1 MVGAVAGDGA
11 AYEAASPE
19 AAPYDD
25 ALTAEQ
31 RALLRR
37 RTDGLAVFLAGPAN
51 VALQLALR
59 PVGRGVVEST
69 VHSGSVYRHPWKR
82 FRTTIGYVDIALNA
96 DDGLRED
103 YRRAVDGAH
112 RQVRSGPD
120 SPVKYN
126 AFDRNLQL
134 WVASCLYYGLRDAF
148 ILMHGPLDED
158 EEEELLS
165 ACARMGTTLQVPL
178 EMWHRDRKAFEEY
191 WVAGLNQVHLDDETR
206 AYLLGIIDGD
216 ILRWPLKLAAR
227 PVLRFFNTGFLVPE
241 VRDALGLSWS
251 DRQDRAFRRTL
262 RALGGVT
269 RPLPHAVRVI
279 PMNWMSL
286 NIRARRALGRPLV

>member
-1 MVGAVAGDGA
+1 MTGPVVSDGSFPSA
-11 AYEAASPE
+11 RREVP
-19 AAPYDD
+19 PYDD
-25 ALTAEQ
+25 ELTDTQ

-37 RTDGLAVFLAGPAN
+37 RTDGLAIFLAGPAN
-51 VALQLALR
+51 VAMQLALR

-69 VHSGSVYRHPWKR
+69 VHSGSVYRHPLKR
-82 FRTTIGYVDIALNA
+82 FRTTIGYIDIALNA
-96 DDGLRED
+96 DDELRED
-103 YRRAVDGAH
+103 YRRAVDGSH

-134 WVASCLYYGLRDAF
+134 WVASCLYYGVRDAF
-148 ILMHGPLDED
+148 VLMHGPLTEQ

-165 ACARMGTTLQVPL
+165 ACSRLGTTLQVPA
-178 EMWHRDRKAFEEY
+178 EMWHRDRAAFEEY
-191 WVAGLNQVHLDDETR
+191 WAAGLQQIQVDDETR
-206 AYLLGIIDGD
+206 AYLLGILDGD
-216 ILRWPLKLAAR
+216 ILAPPVKVIAR

-251 DRQDRAFRRTL
+251 DRQDRIFRRIL
-262 RALGGVT
+262 RAIGT
-269 RPLPHAVRVI
+269 AARPLPHAVRVV